1 MGSTVVGVH
10 PPPLTANRPND
21 TLEDICR
28 CRINGHQHKGVDSDV
43 HILLC
48 CLCLYI
54 KSCVSFLLGGTSVKS
69 HGNLTPEVLQQD
81 KQPNCKVKVTRKNQR
96 FKKPSIMLI
105 MVKYFIV

>member
-21 TLEDICR
+21 APVDICR

-48 CLCLYI
+48 CVSLYM
-54 KSCVSFLLGGTSVKS
+54 SCVSFLLGGTSNKS
-69 HGNLTPEVLQQD
+69 HGNLTPELFQQD
-81 KQPNCKVKVTRKNQR
+81 KLVKVN
-96 FKKPSIMLI
+96 L
-105 MVKYFIV
+105 